1 MKKLLSL
8 AVLVLCFASL
18 CFPAL
23 ADAAIPPEGY
33 VVRETL
39 TSRPIIPIILAIVI
53 IGIVVLVKIIQ
64 TKRRK

>member
-1 MKKLLSL
+1 MKKLLPF
-8 AVLVLCFASL
+8 VLPVLIAFTL
-18 CFPAL
+18 CVPAL

-39 TSRPIIPIILAIVI
+39 TSRPIIPIIIAIVI
-53 IGIVVLVKIIQ
+53 IGIVVLVKVIQ